1 MKSTKFVKDLREMSA
16 EELNAKL
23 KELKE
28 ELFTLRFQHAI
39 NQLDNPQKIVEV
51 KKNIARVMTVLSE
64 KNAEGGKV
72 MTEERN
78 LRKTRVGRVVSDKM
92 NKTVVIA

>member
-1 MKSTKFVKDLREMSA
+1 MKSAKFTEELRKISA

-39 NQLDNPQKIVEV
+39 NQLDNPQKMVEV
-51 KKNIARVMTVLSE
+51 KRDIARVMTILSE
-64 KNAEGGKV
+64 KNA
-72 MTEERN
+72 
-78 LRKTRVGRVVSDKM
+78 
-92 NKTVVIA
+92 

>member
-1 MKSTKFVKDLREMSA
+1 MKATKFNEELREMSA
-16 EELNAKL
+16 DALNAKL

-51 KKNIARVMTVLSE
+51 KKNIARVLTVLSE
-64 KNAEGGKV
+64 KNA
-72 MTEERN
+72 
-78 LRKTRVGRVVSDKM
+78 
-92 NKTVVIA
+92 

>member
-1 MKSTKFVKDLREMSA
+1 MKATKFNEELREMSA
-16 EELNAKL
+16 DALNAKL

-39 NQLDNPQKIVEV
+39 NQLDNPQRIVEV

-64 KNAEGGKV
+64 KNA
-72 MTEERN
+72 
-78 LRKTRVGRVVSDKM
+78 
-92 NKTVVIA
+92 

>member
-1 MKSTKFVKDLREMSA
+1 MKTTKFVEDLIKMSA
-16 EELNAKL
+16 DELNAKL

-51 KKNIARVMTVLSE
+51 KKNIARVMTILSE
-64 KNAEGGKV
+64 KNA
-72 MTEERN
+72 
-78 LRKTRVGRVVSDKM
+78 
-92 NKTVVIA
+92 